1 MNFIIAALR
10 SMWKSLNFNYCFGK
24 NGILLLMSAVEWW
37 YWYFACL
44 LHVDFG
50 SKLFAMKLVVL
61 LKHSY
66 PALAWRSWKSILLI
80 RIIMIIFGMVWGLFE
95 STCQLFLPKR
105 RVWLTS
111 SNIGRVNISSSP
123 FFFLSDWDRFISVS
137 CDNLVL
143 MTGINPMVVVGC
155 KLRW

>member
-24 NGILLLMSAVEWW
+24 NGVLLLMSAVEWW

-80 RIIMIIFGMVWGLFE
+80 RIIMIIFGMVWDLFE
-95 STCQLFLPKR
+95 STCQLFLPKKGFGLPL
-105 RVWLTS
+105 VVLVEWISQPVLFS
-111 SNIGRVNISSSP
+111 SHLIGIDSFR
-123 FFFLSDWDRFISVS
+123 
-137 CDNLVL
+137 LVV
-143 MTGINPMVVVGC
+143 TT
-155 KLRW
+155 WS